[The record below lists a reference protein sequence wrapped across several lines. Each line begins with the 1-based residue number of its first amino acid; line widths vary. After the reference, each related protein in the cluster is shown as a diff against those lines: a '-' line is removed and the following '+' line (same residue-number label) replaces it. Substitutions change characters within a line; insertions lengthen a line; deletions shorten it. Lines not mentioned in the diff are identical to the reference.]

1 MSSGIETKGNPSQV
15 LELELGDFIKIVDRA
30 NENLND
36 QVFYIDYIDDT
47 QIFLINSDT
56 FQPVKIT
63 INPDG
68 TMNNGT
74 IGKITILNRSDE
86 KGYARQHDLLP
97 NTWIDIHFGGDLP
110 TIITGLITN
119 LEHDMIEVKT
129 TYGDT
134 IYINFDYK
142 GIPLDLPIK
151 LFEIRSE
158 PSLLENQPLEPN
170 MLNEFPSGPEEFA
183 PHGDLKSPHFAPLF
197 QKVDFQK
204 VDFQKVDVRDQLREF
219 IINADQIVFGE
230 RDLGTLYQYED
241 VSMKQQRYSI
251 ESQVTDMLDEFLSNV
266 PDAQRT
272 QKVLNNIHTMIER
285 FKQLREN
292 FSSFDEYGN
301 VEGAFTVKPIY
312 KPLFKYFER
321 FQQSLYW
328 ILPVVK
334 NTKKVYNTGEKID
347 VLKNSDLVN
356 EEITDDVLQMK
367 SILDNY
373 KSNDLPNK
381 YQNLYADLNP
391 YFTPFE
397 PISDEQRVM
406 IERNVNCDLNV
417 IVNNLDNMYSSIFTN
432 NNIRTRRFVTQ
443 KYNLGLKKLDIVDV
457 KGNTKRVVL
466 TPNDTMEIQS
476 FITLPEPTIRFS
488 KINLPGTNILERA
501 NLNQTFLN
509 LWQFLNKKTDVKTI
523 EVDVAFENP
532 LFTGV
537 NPRKPP
543 YSGFGP
549 TFSKGWVE
557 ENGGL
562 RGQGPR
568 GEQNFVPFSQKG
580 DGTTELQFNEE
591 TFVNNIKNYVLTS
604 DEFGKL
610 TKDQVYAKFIETIV
624 PKTKILF
631 NLMKKYIYGKLSIVD
646 VVSYLEPFL
655 IYTDSL
661 TYMQYTSIV
670 EFINKEIS
678 KYNTNLSD
686 RSRVFG
692 QLRPTIRDTRSRVN
706 QNSAYSIITILK
718 QNEDQVFESYGID
731 IWNITLTNDEI
742 LRKMTIK
749 DCLRLYTSALSLQ
762 SVGLTLTD
770 EFSGIFNKEKDFLK
784 EKEKEKVGNECDVAI
799 IAKSYS
805 SITALEGDNGKDIYF
820 DKKYDSTNY
829 SLIDN
834 YESKM
839 FELQP
844 DEFVVYLTNDLK
856 SKLKLDDMG
865 AKYLVDTLIN
875 GYKKVRDGQYAM
887 LFKEY
892 TKIYTEQYDYFIRK
906 NNVWEKTDPPL
917 DNILVDDIDIL
928 CNLKNKCMSVQNNK
942 KLKDTIVIDSKCEP
956 IEKTDINMRTNLL
969 NEIMD
974 EFDNKYQLSKEDQQ
988 EKLQTQ
994 FDYLLSIMGK
1004 LDMIEQSDMLKY
1016 NNIKYRLGYEIESD
1030 TPAIISPYFKIRDL
1044 ILAQQDFVKKQN
1056 DIIKFKKMYTRE
1068 AIIGALG
1075 PLGEQETPHWLY
1087 CIATGVKLLP
1097 IFKYDLACVFLTDR
1111 DNYSTQ
1117 IELLKAQIGK
1127 QSDDGDRW
1135 VDKYSGWP
1143 ITNIDLDTQ
1152 EGYDEGFKVSTRAVL
1167 EEEIGDKI
1175 IVKSAV
1181 AIQFDNPE
1189 ARMIS
1194 NVVNALSHNMGINVE
1209 AQKDFIVN
1217 TAMTAMNNVG
1227 DEADYNV
1234 RVKDAASKNRT
1245 LPSYADY
1252 RNSYL
1257 LFCTLGLYLI
1267 AIQTCIPSVRTKRTL
1282 PGCVKSFSGYPFEGN
1297 GDMSSVNYL
1306 TCVVDQVRRGRTD
1319 PWNVLARVKKEAI
1332 TDKIKRFIDD
1342 VLSANPEVKRKI
1354 GEKVEYLLVNP
1365 EPEIPDT
1372 ANVVHWDN
1380 FLPPLVPFKIS
1391 NPATVTSE
1399 FEQQLM
1405 KNMRSGSRDQNEK
1418 LLIIESKIIL
1428 FSLAIQEK
1436 ILDVVKSKDFILS
1449 KANNEPYLENACC
1462 DSKSGQTTIEYF
1474 EKENPK
1480 IKEYNQVVE
1489 HLTNILADVVRI
1501 TKSGLL
1507 YSKINTK
1514 NVYPSVSQ
1522 TFGERTIYRAF
1533 IHYCNFNSLKPVPGH
1548 LQPIC
1553 KEKPSIKKGDTV
1565 SDIIRK
1571 LKSEQRE
1578 YSNET
1583 FLRLLQIVGR
1593 NNIVDVNVNAHCIS
1607 SITKLLGVLESVKT
1621 SKFVKSE
1628 FTQKLYDTLDTFSIA
1643 TSEMSDE
1650 TEKLNN
1656 YLIRQSDEMKK
1667 QIMDFLVKNKTGDM
1681 PRKSIENVGSFIN
1694 TFSQTTEQKRNDAE
1708 KRVTKEQKKK
1718 LDNEAKKAAKEQKN
1732 ISSEIT
1738 YNVIQFMKTFI
1749 DNFVN
1754 IFPSIILNKVNYA
1767 DVATPQ
1773 YWKLS
1778 KFHNN
1783 DIKTIIREYY
1793 EKLKIFY
1800 DVPGLFNILSKVKD
1814 VSADFIL
1821 LANSTPCFSTINY
1834 KGKEFV
1840 PVIDEQTSQNLFEY
1854 YLLSVVMNYIELTDQ
1869 PEMIVTEIPKTT
1881 TIDDV
1886 FSVDSVQESVT
1897 RVDINVDPRLATDTR
1912 IFSGNKKL
1920 LKQQVAH
1927 LLVVFFNTMDNHK
1940 TTVEVSYEDIQDRV
1954 FKLKEREK
1962 NIITDRLKGLTPEE
1976 RDADTI
1982 LKINKLGVWSK
1993 GLQKGLTS
2001 YVAETYDDERE
2012 LRENFDRLEKKLVK
2026 TNADVNDQNRDML
2039 LDDLIDQEDMD
2050 NEQEQEAYDMRGQTD
2065 DYADGNF
2072 EGDEVENYGDYD

>member
-1 MSSGIETKGNPSQV
+1 MSSGIETEGSPSQV
-15 LELELGDFIKIVDRA
+15 LELELGDFIKIADRA

-47 QIFLINSDT
+47 QLFLINSDT

-74 IGKITILNRSDE
+74 ISKITILNRSDE

-151 LFEIRSE
+151 LFEIRAE
-158 PSLLENQPLEPN
+158 PQVTE
-170 MLNEFPSGPEEFA
+170 MPEENKPDVIDAEPADKDFA
-183 PHGDLKSPHFAPLF
+183 PHGDLAPVSPNFAPLF
-197 QKVDFQK
+197 PKVGN
-204 VDFQKVDVRDQLREF
+204 VRDQLREF

-241 VSMKQQRYSI
+241 VSTKQQRYSI
-251 ESQVTDMLDEFLSNV
+251 DAQVTDMLDEFLSNV

-285 FKQLREN
+285 FKQLREH
-292 FSSFDEYGN
+292 FSRFDEYGN
-301 VEGAFTVKPIY
+301 VEGAFTVKPMY
-312 KPLFKYFER
+312 KPLFEYFEK
-321 FQQSLYW
+321 FQNNLYW

-356 EEITDDVLQMK
+356 EEIAEDVSQMK
-367 SILDNY
+367 TILDNY

-397 PISDEQRVM
+397 SISDEQRVM

-417 IVNNLDNMYSSIFTN
+417 IVDNLDKMYSSIFTN

-466 TPNDTMEIQS
+466 TPNDTMAIQS

-488 KINLPGTNILERA
+488 KINLPGTNILERS

-509 LWQFLNKKTDVKTI
+509 LWQFLNKKTNLKVV
-523 EVDVAFENP
+523 EVD
-532 LFTGV
+532 
-537 NPRKPP
+537 
-543 YSGFGP
+543 
-549 TFSKGWVE
+549 
-557 ENGGL
+557 
-562 RGQGPR
+562 
-568 GEQNFVPFSQKG
+568 EQQ
-580 DGTTELQFNEE
+580 ELQFNEE
-591 TFVNNIKNYVLTS
+591 NFVDNIKNYVLTNT
-604 DEFGKL
+604 DGL
-610 TKDQVYAKFIETIV
+610 NQDQVYAKFIETIV

-631 NLMKKYIYGKLSIVD
+631 NLMKKYISGKLSVVD

-655 IYTDSL
+655 IYPDSL
-661 TYMQYTSIV
+661 TYMQYTAIV
-670 EFINKEIS
+670 EFINQQIS
-678 KYNTNLSD
+678 KYNTNFSD

-692 QLRPTIRDTRSRVN
+692 QLRPTIRDTRSRIN
-706 QNSAYSIITILK
+706 RNSAYSIITILK

-731 IWNITLTNDEI
+731 TWNINLTNDEM

-762 SVGLTLTD
+762 SVGLTVSD
-770 EFSGIFNKEKDFLK
+770 DFSGIFKQEKEGLK
-784 EKEKEKVGNECDVAI
+784 GDEKEKEDGGECEQVI

-805 SITALEGDNGKDIYF
+805 TITALEGDNGKDIYF

-839 FELQP
+839 FELPP
-844 DEFVVYLTNDLK
+844 DEFVGYLTNDLK
-856 SKLKLDDMG
+856 SKLKLDDLST
-865 AKYLVDTLIN
+865 KYLVETLIN

-892 TKIYTEQYDYFIRK
+892 NKTYTEQYDYYIR
-906 NNVWEKTDPPL
+906 NNNAWEKTDPPL
-917 DNILVDDIDIL
+917 ANALADDTDIL
-928 CNLKNKCMSVQNNK
+928 CNLSNKCMSVPNNK
-942 KLKDTIVIDSKCEP
+942 NLKDTTVIDSKCEP
-956 IEKTDINMRTNLL
+956 IDKTDITMRAQLL
-969 NEIMD
+969 NEIMN
-974 EFDNKYQLSKEDQQ
+974 EFDNKYQMSKEEQQ
-988 EKLQTQ
+988 AKLQSHL
-994 FDYLLSIMGK
+994 DYLLSIVDK
-1004 LDMIEQSDMLKY
+1004 QDRIEQAEMLKY
-1016 NNIKYRLGYEIESD
+1016 NNMKYRMGYDIEND

-1056 DIIKFKKMYTRE
+1056 DIIKFKNMYTRE
-1068 AIIGALG
+1068 AIVGTLG
-1075 PLGEQETPHWLY
+1075 PLGEEETPHWLY
-1087 CIATGVKLLP
+1087 CISTGVKLLP
-1097 IFKYDLACVFLTDR
+1097 TFKYQLACVFITDR

-1117 IELLKAQIGK
+1117 IELMKAQIGK

-1152 EGYDEGFKVSTRAVL
+1152 EGYEEGFKVSTRSVL

-1181 AIQFDNPE
+1181 AVQFDNPE

-1194 NVVNALSHNMGINVE
+1194 NVVNALSQNMGVNVE
-1209 AQKDFIVN
+1209 AQKDFIIN
-1217 TAMTAMNNVG
+1217 TAMSSMNNVG

-1234 RVKDAASKNRT
+1234 RVKEAANKNRT

-1257 LFCTLGLYLI
+1257 LFSTLGLYLI
-1267 AIQTCIPSVRTKRTL
+1267 AIQTSIPSIRTKRVL
-1282 PGCVKSFSGYPFEGN
+1282 PGCVKSFSGYPFEGS

-1332 TDKIKRFIDD
+1332 TDRIKRFIDD
-1342 VLSANPEVKRKI
+1342 VLSSNPEVKRKMN
-1354 GEKVEYLLVNP
+1354 EKVEYLLVNP
-1365 EPEIPDT
+1365 EPEIPEIV
-1372 ANVVHWDN
+1372 NVLNWTN
-1380 FLPPLVPFKIS
+1380 FLPPLTPFKIV

-1405 KNMRSGSRDQNEK
+1405 KNMRAGSRDQNEK

-1428 FSLAIQEK
+1428 FSLAVQEK

-1449 KANNEPYLENACC
+1449 KANKEPYLENACC

-1480 IKEYNQVVE
+1480 IKEYNQVVG
-1489 HLTNILADVVRI
+1489 HLSNILEDVVSI
-1501 TKSGLL
+1501 TKAGLL

-1514 NVYPSVSQ
+1514 NVYPAVAQ
-1522 TFGERTIYRAF
+1522 TFGEQTIYMAF
-1533 IHYCNFNSLKPVPGH
+1533 IHYCNFNSLVPVPGE
-1548 LQPIC
+1548 LLPIC
-1553 KEKPSIKKGDTV
+1553 KEKPLIKRGDTV

-1593 NNIVDVNVNAHCIS
+1593 NNIIDVNMNSHCIS
-1607 SITKLLGVLESVKT
+1607 SITKLLGVLEAVKA
-1621 SKFVKSE
+1621 SKFVKPE
-1628 FTQKLYDTLDTFSIA
+1628 FTQKLYDALDTFSIA
-1643 TSEMSDE
+1643 TDEMSDE

-1667 QIMDFLVKNKTGDM
+1667 QIMDFIVKNKTGDM
-1681 PRKSIENVGSFIN
+1681 DRKSIENVAGFVKSLL
-1694 TFSQTTEQKRNDAE
+1694 SWSSKD
-1708 KRVTKEQKKK
+1708 KKDK
-1718 LDNEAKKAAKEQKN
+1718 
-1732 ISSEIT
+1732 ISSDAT
-1738 YNVIQFMKTFI
+1738 YHTLNFLKTFV

-1754 IFPSIILNKVNYA
+1754 IFPSIILNKVNYN
-1767 DVATPQ
+1767 DVATPK
-1773 YWKLS
+1773 YWNLS

-1783 DIKTIIREYY
+1783 DIKTFIREYY

-1800 DVPGLFNILSKVKD
+1800 DVPALFAILNKVKD
-1814 VSADFIL
+1814 SCADFIL
-1821 LANSTPCFSTINY
+1821 LANATPCFSKINY
-1834 KGKEFV
+1834 KDKEFV

-1854 YLLSVVMNYIELTDQ
+1854 YFLCVVMNYIDLTDQ
-1869 PEMIVTEIPKTT
+1869 TDMIVTEIPKPYL
-1881 TIDDV
+1881 IDDV

-1912 IFSGNKKL
+1912 IFSGNKKQ

-1927 LLVVFFNTMDNHK
+1927 LLVVFLNTMNAHK
-1940 TTVEVSYEDIQDRV
+1940 TTVDVSYEDIQDRV

-2012 LRENFDRLEKKLVK
+2012 LRENFDRLEKKLVR
-2026 TNADVNDQNRDML
+2026 TNADVNDQNRDL
-2039 LDDLIDQEDMD
+2039 LLADLIDQEDMD
-2050 NEQEQEAYDMRGQTD
+2050 NEMEQEANDMRGLTD

-2072 EGDEVENYGDYD
+2072 EGDEVDNYGDYD

>member
-1 MSSGIETKGNPSQV
+1 MSSGIETEGSPSQV
-15 LELELGDFIKIVDRA
+15 LELELGDFIKIADRA

-47 QIFLINSDT
+47 QLFLINSDT

-74 IGKITILNRSDE
+74 ISKITILNRSDE

-97 NTWIDIHFGGDLP
+97 KTWVDIHFGGDLP

-151 LFEIRSE
+151 LFEIRAEPQVTEMPEGNEPDVIDSE
-158 PSLLENQPLEPN
+158 PTDKD
-170 MLNEFPSGPEEFA
+170 FA
-183 PHGDLKSPHFAPLF
+183 PHGDLAPVSPHFAPLLP
-197 QKVDFQK
+197 KVD
-204 VDFQKVDVRDQLREF
+204 KVDVRDQLREF

-241 VSMKQQRYSI
+241 VSTKQQRYSI
-251 ESQVTDMLDEFLSNV
+251 DAQVTDMLDEFLSNV

-285 FKQLREN
+285 FKQLREH

-301 VEGAFTVKPIY
+301 VEGAFTVKPMY
-312 KPLFKYFER
+312 KPLFEYFEK
-321 FQQSLYW
+321 FQNNLYW

-356 EEITDDVLQMK
+356 EEIAEDVSQMK
-367 SILDNY
+367 TILDNY

-397 PISDEQRVM
+397 SISDEQRVM

-417 IVNNLDNMYSSIFTN
+417 IVDNLDNMYSSIFTN

-466 TPNDTMEIQS
+466 TPNDTMAIQS

-488 KINLPGTNILERA
+488 KINLPGTNILERS

-509 LWQFLNKKTDVKTI
+509 LWQFLNKKTDLKVV
-523 EVDVAFENP
+523 EVD
-532 LFTGV
+532 
-537 NPRKPP
+537 
-543 YSGFGP
+543 
-549 TFSKGWVE
+549 
-557 ENGGL
+557 
-562 RGQGPR
+562 
-568 GEQNFVPFSQKG
+568 EQQ
-580 DGTTELQFNEE
+580 ELQFNEE
-591 TFVNNIKNYVLTS
+591 NFVNNIKNYVLTNT
-604 DEFGKL
+604 EGL
-610 TKDQVYAKFIETIV
+610 NQDQVYAKFIETIV

-631 NLMKKYIYGKLSIVD
+631 NLMKKYISGKLSVVD

-655 IYTDSL
+655 IYPDSL
-661 TYMQYTSIV
+661 TYMQYTAIV
-670 EFINKEIS
+670 EFINQQIS
-678 KYNTNLSD
+678 KYNTNFSD

-692 QLRPTIRDTRSRVN
+692 QLRPTIRDTKSRVN
-706 QNSAYSIITILK
+706 RNSAYSIITILK

-731 IWNITLTNDEI
+731 TWNINLTNDEM

-762 SVGLTLTD
+762 SVGLTVSD
-770 EFSGIFNKEKDFLK
+770 DFSGIFKQEKEGLK
-784 EKEKEKVGNECDVAI
+784 GDEKEKEDGGECEQVI

-805 SITALEGDNGKDIYF
+805 TITALEGDNGKDIYF

-839 FELQP
+839 FELPP
-844 DEFVVYLTNDLK
+844 DEFVGYLTNDLK
-856 SKLKLDDMG
+856 SKLKLDDLST
-865 AKYLVDTLIN
+865 KYLVETLIN

-892 TKIYTEQYDYFIRK
+892 NKTYTEQYDYYIRK
-906 NNVWEKTDPPL
+906 NNAWEKTDPPL
-917 DNILVDDIDIL
+917 ANALADDTDIL
-928 CNLKNKCMSVQNNK
+928 CNLSNKCMSVPNNK
-942 KLKDTIVIDSKCEP
+942 NLKDTTVIDSKCEP
-956 IEKTDINMRTNLL
+956 IDKTDITVRAQLL
-969 NEIMD
+969 NEIMN
-974 EFDNKYQLSKEDQQ
+974 EFDNKYQMSKEEQQ
-988 EKLQTQ
+988 AKLQSHL
-994 FDYLLSIMGK
+994 DYLLSIVDK
-1004 LDMIEQSDMLKY
+1004 QDRIEQAEMLKY
-1016 NNIKYRLGYEIESD
+1016 NNMKYRMGYDIEND

-1056 DIIKFKKMYTRE
+1056 DIIKFKNMYTRE
-1068 AIIGALG
+1068 AIVGTLG
-1075 PLGEQETPHWLY
+1075 PLGEEETPHWLY
-1087 CIATGVKLLP
+1087 CISTGVKLLP
-1097 IFKYDLACVFLTDR
+1097 TFKYQLACVFITDR

-1117 IELLKAQIGK
+1117 IELMKAQIGK

-1152 EGYDEGFKVSTRAVL
+1152 EGYEEGFKVSTRAVL

-1181 AIQFDNPE
+1181 AVQFDNPE

-1194 NVVNALSHNMGINVE
+1194 NVVNALSQNMGVNVE
-1209 AQKDFIVN
+1209 AQKDFIIN
-1217 TAMTAMNNVG
+1217 TAMSSMNNVG

-1234 RVKDAASKNRT
+1234 RVKEAANKNRT

-1257 LFCTLGLYLI
+1257 LFSTLGLYLI
-1267 AIQTCIPSVRTKRTL
+1267 AIQTSIPSIRTKRVL
-1282 PGCVKSFSGYPFEGN
+1282 PGCVKSFSGYPFEGS

-1332 TDKIKRFIDD
+1332 TDRIKRFIDD
-1342 VLSANPEVKRKI
+1342 VLSSNPEVKRKMN
-1354 GEKVEYLLVNP
+1354 EKVEYLLVNP
-1365 EPEIPDT
+1365 EPEIPEIV
-1372 ANVVHWDN
+1372 NVLNWTN
-1380 FLPPLVPFKIS
+1380 FLPPLTPFKIV

-1405 KNMRSGSRDQNEK
+1405 KNMRAGSRDQNEK

-1428 FSLAIQEK
+1428 FSLAVQEK
-1436 ILDVVKSKDFILS
+1436 ILEVVKSKDFILS
-1449 KANNEPYLENACC
+1449 KANKEPYLENACC

-1480 IKEYNQVVE
+1480 IKEYNQVVG
-1489 HLTNILADVVRI
+1489 HLSNILADVVSI
-1501 TKSGLL
+1501 TKAGLL

-1514 NVYPSVSQ
+1514 NVYPAVAQ
-1522 TFGERTIYRAF
+1522 TFGEQTIYMAF
-1533 IHYCNFNSLKPVPGH
+1533 IHYCNFNSLVPVPGE
-1548 LQPIC
+1548 LLPIC
-1553 KEKPSIKKGDTV
+1553 KEKPLIKRGDTV

-1593 NNIVDVNVNAHCIS
+1593 NNIIDVNMNSHCIS
-1607 SITKLLGVLESVKT
+1607 SITKLLGVLESVKA
-1621 SKFVKSE
+1621 SKFVKPE
-1628 FTQKLYDTLDTFSIA
+1628 FTQKLYDALDTFSIA
-1643 TSEMSDE
+1643 TDEMSDE

-1667 QIMDFLVKNKTGDM
+1667 QIMDFIVKNKTGDM
-1681 PRKSIENVGSFIN
+1681 DRKSIENVAGFVKSLL
-1694 TFSQTTEQKRNDAE
+1694 SWSSKD
-1708 KRVTKEQKKK
+1708 KKDK
-1718 LDNEAKKAAKEQKN
+1718 
-1732 ISSEIT
+1732 ISSDAT
-1738 YNVIQFMKTFI
+1738 YHTLNFLKTFV

-1754 IFPSIILNKVNYA
+1754 IFPSIILNKVNYN
-1767 DVATPQ
+1767 DVATPK
-1773 YWKLS
+1773 YWNLS

-1783 DIKTIIREYY
+1783 DIKTFIREYY

-1800 DVPGLFNILSKVKD
+1800 DVPGLFAILNKVKD
-1814 VSADFIL
+1814 SCADFIL
-1821 LANSTPCFSTINY
+1821 LANATPCFSKINY
-1834 KGKEFV
+1834 KDKEFV

-1854 YLLSVVMNYIELTDQ
+1854 YFLCVVMNYIDLTDQ
-1869 PEMIVTEIPKTT
+1869 TDMIVTEIPKQSV
-1881 TIDDV
+1881 IDDV

-1912 IFSGNKKL
+1912 IFSGNKKQ

-1927 LLVVFFNTMDNHK
+1927 LLVVLLNTMNAHK
-1940 TTVEVSYEDIQDRV
+1940 TTVDVSYEDIQDRV

-2012 LRENFDRLEKKLVK
+2012 LRENFDRLEKKLVR
-2026 TNADVNDQNRDML
+2026 TNADVNDQNRDL
-2039 LDDLIDQEDMD
+2039 LLADLIDQEDMD
-2050 NEQEQEAYDMRGQTD
+2050 NEMEQEANDMRGLTD

-2072 EGDEVENYGDYD
+2072 EGDEVDNYGDYD

>member
-1 MSSGIETKGNPSQV
+1 MSSGIETEGSPSQV
-15 LELELGDFIKIVDRA
+15 LELELGDFIKIADRA

-47 QIFLINSDT
+47 QLFLINSDT

-74 IGKITILNRSDE
+74 ISKITILNRSDE

-97 NTWIDIHFGGDLP
+97 KTWIDIHFGGDLP

-151 LFEIRSE
+151 LFEIRAEPQVTDMPEGKEPDIIDSE
-158 PSLLENQPLEPN
+158 PADKD
-170 MLNEFPSGPEEFA
+170 FA
-183 PHGDLKSPHFAPLF
+183 PHGDLAPVSPHFAPLLP
-197 QKVDFQK
+197 
-204 VDFQKVDVRDQLREF
+204 KVDVRDQLREF

-241 VSMKQQRYSI
+241 VSTKQQRYSI
-251 ESQVTDMLDEFLSNV
+251 DAQVTDMLDEFLSNV

-285 FKQLREN
+285 FKQLREH
-292 FSSFDEYGN
+292 FSRFDEYGN
-301 VEGAFTVKPIY
+301 VEGAFTVKPMY
-312 KPLFKYFER
+312 KPLFEYFEK
-321 FQQSLYW
+321 FQNNLYW

-356 EEITDDVLQMK
+356 EEIAEDVSQMK
-367 SILDNY
+367 TILDNY

-397 PISDEQRVM
+397 SISDEQRVM

-417 IVNNLDNMYSSIFTN
+417 IVDNLDNMYSSIFTN

-466 TPNDTMEIQS
+466 TPNDTMAIQS

-488 KINLPGTNILERA
+488 KINLPGTNILERS

-509 LWQFLNKKTDVKTI
+509 LWQFLNKKTDLKVV
-523 EVDVAFENP
+523 EVD
-532 LFTGV
+532 
-537 NPRKPP
+537 
-543 YSGFGP
+543 
-549 TFSKGWVE
+549 
-557 ENGGL
+557 
-562 RGQGPR
+562 
-568 GEQNFVPFSQKG
+568 EQQ
-580 DGTTELQFNEE
+580 ELQFNEE
-591 TFVNNIKNYVLTS
+591 NFVNNIKNYVLTNT
-604 DEFGKL
+604 EGL
-610 TKDQVYAKFIETIV
+610 NQDQVYAKFIETIV

-631 NLMKKYIYGKLSIVD
+631 NLMKKYISGKLSVVD

-655 IYTDSL
+655 IYPDSL
-661 TYMQYTSIV
+661 TYMQYTAIV
-670 EFINKEIS
+670 EFINQQIS
-678 KYNTNLSD
+678 KYNTNFSD

-692 QLRPTIRDTRSRVN
+692 QLRPTIRDTKSRVN
-706 QNSAYSIITILK
+706 RNSAYSIITILK

-731 IWNITLTNDEI
+731 TWNINLTNDEM

-762 SVGLTLTD
+762 SVGLTVSD
-770 EFSGIFNKEKDFLK
+770 DFSGIFKQEKEGLK
-784 EKEKEKVGNECDVAI
+784 GDEKEKEDGGECEQVI

-805 SITALEGDNGKDIYF
+805 TITALEGDNGKDIYF

-839 FELQP
+839 FELPP
-844 DEFVVYLTNDLK
+844 DEFVGYLTNDLK
-856 SKLKLDDMG
+856 SKLKLDDLST
-865 AKYLVDTLIN
+865 KYLVETLIN

-892 TKIYTEQYDYFIRK
+892 NKTYTEQYDYYIRK
-906 NNVWEKTDPPL
+906 NNAWEKTDPPL
-917 DNILVDDIDIL
+917 ANALADDTDIL
-928 CNLKNKCMSVQNNK
+928 CNLSNKCISVPNNK
-942 KLKDTIVIDSKCEP
+942 NLKDTTVIDSKCEP
-956 IEKTDINMRTNLL
+956 IDKTDITMRAQLL
-969 NEIMD
+969 NEIMN
-974 EFDNKYQLSKEDQQ
+974 EFDNKYQMSKEEQQ
-988 EKLQTQ
+988 AKLQSHL
-994 FDYLLSIMGK
+994 DYLLSIVDK
-1004 LDMIEQSDMLKY
+1004 QDRIEQAELLKY
-1016 NNIKYRLGYEIESD
+1016 NNMKYRMGYDIEND

-1056 DIIKFKKMYTRE
+1056 DIIKFKNMYTRE
-1068 AIIGALG
+1068 AIVGTLG
-1075 PLGEQETPHWLY
+1075 PLGEEETPHWLY
-1087 CIATGVKLLP
+1087 CISTGVKLLP
-1097 IFKYDLACVFLTDR
+1097 TFKYQLACVFITDR

-1117 IELLKAQIGK
+1117 IELMKAQIGK

-1152 EGYDEGFKVSTRAVL
+1152 EGYEEGFKVSTRAVL

-1181 AIQFDNPE
+1181 AVQFDNPE

-1194 NVVNALSHNMGINVE
+1194 NVVNALSQNMGVNIE
-1209 AQKDFIVN
+1209 AQKDFIIN
-1217 TAMTAMNNVG
+1217 TAMSSMNNVG

-1234 RVKDAASKNRT
+1234 RVKEAANKNRT

-1257 LFCTLGLYLI
+1257 LFSTLGLYLI
-1267 AIQTCIPSVRTKRTL
+1267 AIQTSIPSIRTKRVL
-1282 PGCVKSFSGYPFEGN
+1282 PGCVKSFSGYPFEGS

-1332 TDKIKRFIDD
+1332 TDRIKRFIDD
-1342 VLSANPEVKRKI
+1342 VLSSNPEVKRKMN
-1354 GEKVEYLLVNP
+1354 EKVEYLLVNP
-1365 EPEIPDT
+1365 EPEIPEIV
-1372 ANVVHWDN
+1372 NVLNWTN
-1380 FLPPLVPFKIS
+1380 FLPPLTPFKIV

-1405 KNMRSGSRDQNEK
+1405 KNMRAGSRDQNEK

-1428 FSLAIQEK
+1428 FSLAVQEK
-1436 ILDVVKSKDFILS
+1436 ILEVVKSKDFILS
-1449 KANNEPYLENACC
+1449 KANKEPYLENACC

-1480 IKEYNQVVE
+1480 IKEYNQVVG
-1489 HLTNILADVVRI
+1489 HLSNILADVVSI
-1501 TKSGLL
+1501 TKAGLL

-1514 NVYPSVSQ
+1514 NVYPAVAQ
-1522 TFGERTIYRAF
+1522 TFGEQTIYMAF
-1533 IHYCNFNSLKPVPGH
+1533 IHYCNFNSLVPVPGE
-1548 LQPIC
+1548 LLPIC
-1553 KEKPSIKKGDTV
+1553 KEKPTIKRGDTV

-1593 NNIVDVNVNAHCIS
+1593 NNIIDVNMNSHCIS
-1607 SITKLLGVLESVKT
+1607 SITKLLGVLESVKA
-1621 SKFVKSE
+1621 SKFVKPE
-1628 FTQKLYDTLDTFSIA
+1628 FTQKLYDALDTFSIA
-1643 TSEMSDE
+1643 TDEMSDE

-1667 QIMDFLVKNKTGDM
+1667 QIMDFIVKNKTGDM
-1681 PRKSIENVGSFIN
+1681 DRKSIENVAGFVKSLL
-1694 TFSQTTEQKRNDAE
+1694 SWSSKD
-1708 KRVTKEQKKK
+1708 KKDK
-1718 LDNEAKKAAKEQKN
+1718 
-1732 ISSEIT
+1732 ISSDAT
-1738 YNVIQFMKTFI
+1738 YHTLNFLKTFV

-1754 IFPSIILNKVNYA
+1754 IFPSIILNKVNYN
-1767 DVATPQ
+1767 DVATPK
-1773 YWKLS
+1773 YWNLS

-1783 DIKTIIREYY
+1783 DIKTFIREYY

-1800 DVPGLFNILSKVKD
+1800 DVPGLFAILNKVKD
-1814 VSADFIL
+1814 SCADFIL
-1821 LANSTPCFSTINY
+1821 LANATPCFSKINY
-1834 KGKEFV
+1834 KDKEFV

-1854 YLLSVVMNYIELTDQ
+1854 YFLCVVMNYIDLTDQ
-1869 PEMIVTEIPKTT
+1869 TDMIVTEIPKQSV
-1881 TIDDV
+1881 IDDV

-1912 IFSGNKKL
+1912 IFSGNKKQ

-1927 LLVVFFNTMDNHK
+1927 LLVVFLNTMNAHK
-1940 TTVEVSYEDIQDRV
+1940 TTVDVSYEDIQDRV

-2012 LRENFDRLEKKLVK
+2012 LRENFDRLEKKLVR
-2026 TNADVNDQNRDML
+2026 TNADVNDQNRDL
-2039 LDDLIDQEDMD
+2039 LLADLIDQEDMD
-2050 NEQEQEAYDMRGQTD
+2050 NEMEQEANDMRGLTD

-2072 EGDEVENYGDYD
+2072 EGDEVDNYGDYD

>member
-1 MSSGIETKGNPSQV
+1 MSSGIETKSQV
-15 LELELGDFIKIVDRA
+15 LELELGDFIKVSDRA

-36 QVFYIDYIDDT
+36 QLFYIDYIDDT
-47 QIFLINSDT
+47 QMFLIISDT
-56 FQPVKIT
+56 FQQVKIT

-74 IGKITILNRSDE
+74 ISKITIVNRSDE

-170 MLNEFPSGPEEFA
+170 MLSEDAPVENNTLASSEDFAPLLPKVDDFA
-183 PHGDLKSPHFAPLF
+183 PHGDIAPVSPHFAPLF
-197 QKVDFQK
+197 PKVDFPK
-204 VDFQKVDVRDQLREF
+204 VDDFAPLLPKVDVRDQLREF

-241 VSMKQQRYSI
+241 VSTKQQRYSI
-251 ESQVTDMLDEFLSNV
+251 ESQVTDMLDEFLSNI

-285 FKQLREN
+285 FKQLREH

-301 VEGAFTVKPIY
+301 VEGAFTVKPTY
-312 KPLFKYFER
+312 KPLFEYFEK
-321 FQQSLYW
+321 FQKSLYW
-328 ILPVVK
+328 IMPVVK

-356 EEITDDVLQMK
+356 EEIIDDVLQMK
-367 SILDNY
+367 TILDNY

-397 PISDEQRVM
+397 PISDEQQV
-406 IERNVNCDLNV
+406 IVERKVNCDLNV
-417 IVNNLDNMYSSIFTN
+417 IVDNLDNMYSSIFSN

-443 KYNLGLKKLDIVDV
+443 KYNLGLKKLDIVDI
-457 KGNTKRVVL
+457 KGNVKRVVL
-466 TPNDTMEIQS
+466 TPNDTMAIQS
-476 FITLPEPTIRFS
+476 FVTLPEPTIRFS

-509 LWQFLNKKTDVKTI
+509 LWQFLNKNTDVKVINVDNKEEI
-523 EVDVAFENP
+523 EFD
-532 LFTGV
+532 
-537 NPRKPP
+537 
-543 YSGFGP
+543 
-549 TFSKGWVE
+549 E
-557 ENGGL
+557 EN
-562 RGQGPR
+562 
-568 GEQNFVPFSQKG
+568 FA
-580 DGTTELQFNEE
+580 
-591 TFVNNIKNYVLTS
+591 NNIKNYVLTS
-604 DEFGKL
+604 GEFGKL
-610 TKDQVYAKFIETIV
+610 TQDQVYSKFIETIV

-631 NLMKKYIYGKLSIVD
+631 NLMKKYISGKLSIVD

-655 IYTDSL
+655 IYPDSL
-661 TYMQYTSIV
+661 TYMQYTTIV
-670 EFINKEIS
+670 EFISKEIS
-678 KYNTNLSD
+678 KYNTNFSD

-692 QLRPTIRDTRSRVN
+692 LLRPTNTKGRIN
-706 QNSAYSIITILK
+706 QNSVYSMITILK

-731 IWNITLTNDEI
+731 IWNNGLTNDEI

-762 SVGLTLTD
+762 SVGLTMTD
-770 EFSGIFNKEKDFLK
+770 DFSGIFKQDKDVLNEK
-784 EKEKEKVGNECDVAI
+784 EKEKEKEPGDNECEPVI
-799 IAKSYS
+799 FAKSYS
-805 SITALEGDNGKDIYF
+805 SITALEDDNGKDIYF

-839 FELQP
+839 FELPP
-844 DEFVVYLTNDLK
+844 DEFVGYLTKDLK
-856 SKLKLDDMG
+856 GKLKLDDHG
-865 AKYLVDTLIN
+865 SKYLVETLIN

-892 TKIYTEQYDYFIRK
+892 NKTYTEQYDYFIRR
-906 NNVWEKTDPPL
+906 NNAWEKTSPPL
-917 DNILVDDIDIL
+917 ADALADDTDIL
-928 CNLKNKCMSVQNNK
+928 CNLNNKCMSVPNNK
-942 KLKDTIVIDSKCEP
+942 NLKDTTVIDSTCEP
-956 IEKTDINMRTNLL
+956 IEKTDITMRAKLL
-969 NEIMD
+969 NEIMN
-974 EFDNKYQLSKEDQQ
+974 EFDNKYHISKEEQQ
-988 EKLQTQ
+988 AKLQSQ
-994 FDYLLSIMGK
+994 FDYLLSIVDK
-1004 LDMIEQSDMLKY
+1004 LDRIEQAEMLKY
-1016 NNIKYRLGYEIESD
+1016 NNMKYRLGYEIESD

-1056 DIIKFKKMYTRE
+1056 DIIKFKNLYTRE
-1068 AIIGALG
+1068 AIVVGLG
-1075 PLGEQETPHWLY
+1075 PLGEEETPHWLY
-1087 CIATGVKLLP
+1087 CISTGVKLLP
-1097 IFKYDLACVFLTDR
+1097 TFKYDLACVFITDR
-1111 DNYSTQ
+1111 DDYSTQ
-1117 IELLKAQIGK
+1117 IELLKARIGK
-1127 QSDDGDRW
+1127 HSDDGDHW

-1143 ITNIDLDTQ
+1143 IVNIDFDTQ
-1152 EGYDEGFKVSTRAVL
+1152 EGYDEGFKVSTRAIL

-1181 AIQFDNPE
+1181 AAQFDNPE

-1194 NVVNALSHNMGINVE
+1194 NVVNSLAHNMGINVE
-1209 AQKDFIVN
+1209 PQKDFIIN
-1217 TAMTAMNNVG
+1217 TVIAAMTNVG
-1227 DEADYNV
+1227 DETDYNV
-1234 RVKDAASKNRT
+1234 RVREAANKNRT
-1245 LPSYADY
+1245 LPSYVDY

-1257 LFCTLGLYLI
+1257 LFSTLGLYLI
-1267 AIQTCIPSVRTKRTL
+1267 AIQTSIPSVRTKRTL
-1282 PGCVKSFSGYPFEGN
+1282 PGCVKSFSGYPFEGS

-1332 TDKIKRFIDD
+1332 ADRIKRFIDD
-1342 VLSANPEVKRKI
+1342 VLSSNPEVKRKI
-1354 GEKVEYLLVNP
+1354 GEKVEYLLMNP
-1365 EPEIPDT
+1365 EPEIPEA
-1372 ANVVHWDN
+1372 ANILNWTN
-1380 FLPPLVPFKIS
+1380 FLPPLSPFKIA

-1418 LLIIESKIIL
+1418 LLIIEAKIIM

-1436 ILDVVKSKDFILS
+1436 ILDVVKSKDFILR

-1480 IKEYNQVVE
+1480 IKEYNDIVG
-1489 HLTNILADVVRI
+1489 HLTNILEDVISI
-1501 TKSGLL
+1501 TKAGLL

-1514 NVYPSVSQ
+1514 NVYPAVAQ
-1522 TFGERTIYRAF
+1522 TFGEQTIYMAF
-1533 IHYCNFNSLKPVPGH
+1533 IHYCNFNSLNPVPGD

-1553 KEKPSIKKGDTV
+1553 KEKPYVKKGDTV

-1571 LKSEQRE
+1571 LKSDQRE

-1593 NNIVDVNVNAHCIS
+1593 NNIVDINMNSHCIS
-1607 SITKLLGVLESVKT
+1607 SITKLLGVLETVKT
-1621 SKFVKSE
+1621 SKVVTPE
-1628 FTQKLYDTLDTFSIA
+1628 FTTKMYDALDTFGIA
-1643 TSEMSDE
+1643 KDEMSDE

-1656 YLIRQSDEMKK
+1656 YLIRQSDIMKK
-1667 QIMDFLVKNKTGDM
+1667 QIMDFLIKNKSANVD
-1681 PRKSIENVGSFIN
+1681 RKSIENVASFIK
-1694 TFSQTTEQKRNDAE
+1694 TFSRTTEQTRTESMKNA
-1708 KRVTKEQKKK
+1708 TKDQRDEAKKK
-1718 LDNEAKKAAKEQKN
+1718 NEAKKKSEAK
-1732 ISSEIT
+1732 ISSEVT
-1738 YNVIQFMKTFI
+1738 YNVLNFMKTFI

-1754 IFPSIILNKVNYA
+1754 VFPSIILNKVNYS
-1767 DVATPQ
+1767 DVSIPK

-1778 KFHNN
+1778 QFHNN

-1793 EKLKIFY
+1793 ENLKIFY
-1800 DVPGLFNILSKVKD
+1800 DVQGLFTILNKVKD
-1814 VSADFIL
+1814 SCADFIL
-1821 LANSTPCFSTINY
+1821 LANSTPCFSKIDY

-1854 YLLSVVMNYIELTDQ
+1854 YLLSVVMNYIDLTDQ
-1869 PEMIVTEIPKTT
+1869 PDMIVTEIPKPM

-1886 FSVDSVQESVT
+1886 FSVESVQESVT
-1897 RVDINVDPRLATDTR
+1897 RVDIDVDQRTTIDAR
-1912 IFSGNKKL
+1912 IFSGNKKQ
-1920 LKQQVAH
+1920 LKQQAAH
-1927 LLVVFFNTMDNHK
+1927 LLVVFFNTMNNHK

-1982 LKINKLGVWSK
+1982 LKVNKLGVWSK

-2012 LRENFDRLEKKLVK
+2012 LRENFDRLEKKLLR
-2026 TNADVNDQNRDML
+2026 TNDDVNDQNRDML
-2039 LDDLIDQEDMD
+2039 LADLIDQEDMD
-2050 NEQEQEAYDMRGQTD
+2050 NEAEQEAYDMRGATD
-2065 DYADGNF
+2065 DYGDGNF
-2072 EGDEVENYGDYD
+2072 EGDEVDNYGDYD